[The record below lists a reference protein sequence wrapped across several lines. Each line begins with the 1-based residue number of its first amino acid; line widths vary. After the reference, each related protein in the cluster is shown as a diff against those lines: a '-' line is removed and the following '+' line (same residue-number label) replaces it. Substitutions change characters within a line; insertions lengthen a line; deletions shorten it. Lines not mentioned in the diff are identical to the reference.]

1 MNRTSNNK
9 RPNKYT
15 GKSYIY
21 VITLGAALVLS
32 ACAPGQGQN
41 TLGDIFSG
49 KKTDGQTAGQ
59 TTQQTSQKTARPQT
73 TPQQTV
79 PGTRPPQLPS
89 LEDLL
94 ARMPR
99 PDKEFKAPP
108 PLPANDSIRV
118 ALLLP
123 LSGPNER
130 IGNAMLGAAQMA
142 LFDFA
147 PDNFE
152 IIIRDTKGTPEGATE
167 AARLAIGDGASAII
181 GPLLSSSIGAVAP
194 RAHAANIPVI
204 GFSSDRRV
212 AGNGVYTM
220 GFFPEDEVRRV
231 VQYAVTR
238 GHKSFALLAPD
249 DPYGAAVAH
258 ALDMATSEYGAQV
271 VARELYDPSTTDFSK
286 VVRRIA
292 DYDARNARLIE
303 LQDQYTGLTD
313 ESSIRELERLKKLQ
327 TIGEP
332 QFDALLLADGDKRL
346 IEVAALLPFY
356 DVDPAKV
363 KILGTGLWDEPSLGA
378 EPALL
383 NGWFAAPDPKGRIE
397 FFSRYKRTFNAQP
410 HRLTTLAY
418 DALAVAIVLSREKQN
433 PFAATRL
440 TQNGGFIGR
449 DGVFRFRPDGLVE
462 RGLAVLRV
470 GKKDPTTISPAPS
483 KL

>member
-1 MNRTSNNK
+1 MDSAEKNK
-9 RPNKYT
+9 QPSKYM
-15 GKSYIY
+15 GKSYVY
-21 VITLGAALVLS
+21 VLVLGATLALS
-32 ACAPGQGQN
+32 ACAPGQGQG
-41 TLGDIFSG
+41 TFSDIFPG
-49 KKTDGQTAGQ
+49 KKTQQEKPQQ
-59 TTQQTSQKTARPQT
+59 TTQQTTGPQAPTQTA
-73 TPQQTV
+73 
-79 PGTRPPQLPS
+79 PGARPPQLPS

-99 PDKEFKAPP
+99 PDKEYKIPP
-108 PLPANDSIRV
+108 PLPISDNVRV

-123 LSGPNER
+123 LSGANER

-152 IIIRDTKGTPEGATE
+152 IIIRDTQGTPEGATE

-194 RAHAANIPVI
+194 QARAANIPII

-212 AGNGVYTM
+212 VGGGVYTM

-231 VQYAVTR
+231 VQYAMTR

-249 DPYGAAVAH
+249 DPYGAAVAG
-258 ALDMATSEYGAQV
+258 ALDLVTSEYGAFV

-292 DYDARNARLIE
+292 DYDIRHARLVE
-303 LQDQYTGLTD
+303 LQDQYTGLAD
-313 ESSIRELERLKKLQ
+313 EASIQELERLKNLQ

-332 QFDALLLADGDKRL
+332 PFDALLLADGDKRL
-346 IEVAALLPFY
+346 IEIAALLPFY

-383 NGWFAAPDPKGRIE
+383 NGWFAAPDPKGRLE

-433 PFAATRL
+433 PFAATRI
-440 TQNGGFIGR
+440 TQSGGFIGR